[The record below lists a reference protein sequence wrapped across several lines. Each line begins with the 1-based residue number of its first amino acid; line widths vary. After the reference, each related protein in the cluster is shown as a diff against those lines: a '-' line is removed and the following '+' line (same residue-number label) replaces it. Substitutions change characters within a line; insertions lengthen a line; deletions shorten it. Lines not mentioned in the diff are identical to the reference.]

1 MKIWSAIPKK
11 LEKTGI
17 ALQKLIEL
25 EGDEQKILTSTTSK
39 AAEAY

>member
-1 MKIWSAIPKK
+1 MKIWGAIPEK

-25 EGDEQKILTSTTSK
+25 EGDVCS
-39 AAEAY
+39 